1 MSGETVFRHMSS
13 NVTDNHT
20 SPRKKKREKKALKN
34 DRSVG
39 GGGGGGGGRCCDLGG
54 RRVRDA
60 SQHMFCN

>member
-20 SPRKKKREKKALKN
+20 SPQKKKREKKALKN

-39 GGGGGGGGRCCDLGG
+39 GGGGGGRRCCGFRGQGG
-54 RRVRDA
+54 ERCIAAHVL
-60 SQHMFCN
+60 